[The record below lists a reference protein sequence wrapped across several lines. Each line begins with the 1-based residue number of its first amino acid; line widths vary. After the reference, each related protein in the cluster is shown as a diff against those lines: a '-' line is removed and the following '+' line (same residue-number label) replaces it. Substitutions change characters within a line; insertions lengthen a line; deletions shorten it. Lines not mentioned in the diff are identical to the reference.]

1 MTDLQTKRTF
11 LDLFSTTRQFLKVK
25 FNVNSDTE
33 PTEVQI
39 ENKLE
44 KNVDKKGLSKLS
56 EICTDSRLN
65 DFVDFYSKF
74 NGFTLGSAIAPNNA
88 VKKPLLRQL
97 PVTDLTKF
105 TEQYLPNG
113 KLAWTIDYNKTKEL
127 YRSEHK
133 WLAFAE
139 VNGGPA
145 CLTIFLDGENTGNI
159 FLANPEPRFNTLKP
173 IAKTFTALLD
183 RITKDPAA
191 FLKLTRA
198 YVTLVGKD
206 KQNYGHV
213 PVEYIDNKQ

>member
-1 MTDLQTKRTF
+1 MTNIQTKRTF
-11 LDLFSTTRQFLKVK
+11 LDLFYPARPFLKVK
-25 FNVNSDTE
+25 FNINSDE
-33 PTEVQI
+33 EATEVQI

-44 KNVDKKGLSKLS
+44 KNVDKKGLTKLL

-65 DFVDFYSKF
+65 DFVDFYSKY
-74 NGFTLGSAIAPNNA
+74 NGFILGTAITPNNA
-88 VKKPLLRQL
+88 IKKPLLRQL
-97 PVTDLTKF
+97 PVSDLTKF

-145 CLTIFLDGENTGNI
+145 CMTIFLDGENTGNV

-191 FLKLTRA
+191 FFKLTRA

-206 KQNYGHV
+206 KQNYGHI
-213 PVEYIDNKQ
+213 PVEYIDNK